1 MPTDSFLNQI
11 TSLELENEKL
21 KNILRKAFP
30 EKSGHFFTM
39 IKLAVIV
46 ALMTVSSGGLSAGDS
61 DGRKCLAE
69 AMYYEAR
76 DQGWRGML
84 AVGIV
89 IQNRVRDARY
99 PETACG
105 VVRQGKYRNGNPV
118 KHKCQFSYYCD
129 GKPERPG
136 GRLPA
141 EKEAWS
147 KAMDLAALLTSTK
160 VGITG
165 LEGATHYHA
174 TWVQPPWTTGLVRRR
189 QIGGHIFYAKR

>member
-1 MPTDSFLNQI
+1 MRTWAIRICLALAALLVALLI
-11 TSLELENEKL
+11 
-21 KNILRKAFP
+21 
-30 EKSGHFFTM
+30 G
-39 IKLAVIV
+39 LAVPIP
-46 ALMTVSSGGLSAGDS
+46 AQAGGGLSAGHS
-61 DGRKCLAE
+61 DKKCLAE

-89 IQNRVRDARY
+89 IQNRVKDARY
-99 PETACG
+99 PDDACG

-129 GKPERPG
+129 GKPERP
-136 GRLPA
+136 A

-147 KAMDLAALLTSTK
+147 RAVDLATLLTTTA
-160 VGITG
+160 VEIAG

-174 TWVQPPWTTGLVRRR
+174 TWVQPSWTTALVRRK
-189 QIGGHIFYAKR
+189 QIGGHIFYAQR